1 MIRVVFL
8 RVMIVCGLFFVF
20 MRIYEHNQMVR
31 LNYAVQ
37 RLEHQQQKLLKK
49 KNALLMQREN
59 LKSYHETC
67 EWALHV
73 RGMQPYALSKVIT
86 VTGGR
91 AAKELVC

>member
-1 MIRVVFL
+1 MIRLSFFKVMVVS
-8 RVMIVCGLFFVF
+8 GLFCVF
-20 MRIYEHNQMVR
+20 MRIYEHNQIVR
-31 LNYAVQ
+31 LNYAIQ
-37 RLEHQQQKLLKK
+37 RLEHQQQTLLKK

-73 RGMQPYALSKVIT
+73 QGMQPYALSKVIT
-86 VTGGR
+86 VTGH